1 MATTA
6 DMAPSRTAAA
16 RARGARKSNTSGSR
30 SEADLQKQIDELQ
43 ADIKAIAGTLQK
55 VGNEKVSEAQGR
67 AKQEYKHLLQRGQS
81 VMEEV
86 QDEFGEVEKQI
97 KDTIRQKPLTA
108 VISAVG
114 IGFLLAI
121 LTR

>member
-1 MATTA
+1 
-6 DMAPSRTAAA
+6 MAPSRTAAA
-16 RARGARKSNTSGSR
+16 RARGARKSNAAGSR